1 MLFIISFH
9 CIHFFC
15 MFEIILPFVLGI
27 KFFVFFNLLLKLE
40 IQWKFPGI
48 FPIGLSISLSQT
60 PVIYMNIHQ
69 SVILT
74 RLTPSHWL
82 SPFPSQ
88 FCPFVCPST
97 VQSSPCSSCSPII
110 RLKKYLFY
118 TFTYFIILNLLE

>member
-9 CIHFFC
+9 CINFFC
-15 MFEIILPFVLGI
+15 MLEITLPFVLGI

-40 IQWKFPGI
+40 IEWKFRGI
-48 FPIGLSISLSQT
+48 FPVDLSISLSQT
-60 PVIYMNIHQ
+60 PVIYIHIHQ

-82 SPFPSQ
+82 SPFSPQ
-88 FCPFVCPST
+88 FCLFVWPST
-97 VQSSPCSSCSPII
+97 IQCSPCSSCSPII